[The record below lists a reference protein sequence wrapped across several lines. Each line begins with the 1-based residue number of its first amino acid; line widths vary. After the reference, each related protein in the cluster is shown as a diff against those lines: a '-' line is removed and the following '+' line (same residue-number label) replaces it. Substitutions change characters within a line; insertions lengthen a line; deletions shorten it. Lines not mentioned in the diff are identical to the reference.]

1 MIDEC
6 FLFRRLMCYNF
17 ITFPMSGKDKYIE
30 KARWLKI
37 HLDEMELML
46 IGRSILRKEAGKSD
60 YSFSV

>member
-1 MIDEC
+1 
-6 FLFRRLMCYNF
+6 MCYNF
-17 ITFPMSGKDKYIE
+17 ITFPMSGTDKYME

-46 IGRSILRKEAGKSD
+46 IGRSILRREVGKSD